1 MFERRLIE
9 KYIAENGTDP
19 ISGEP
24 VSEEQL
30 IDIKGWIIINWHIP
44 FKQNCLIKTWKQILL
59 WLGSSYRTPLFRGKG
74 RSFSGSRNP
83 ILTFFQGTA
92 CYSKSYWPQ
101 KKVDKLHCSP
111 VKLATTF
118 KIWTIFRSNQ
128 CIKLVGLQHT
138 TSRRY
143 YKLNHDFLIIIW
155 PL

>member
-1 MFERRLIE
+1 ME
-9 KYIAENGTDP
+9 KDKIYSGTSLLEHLYSVDTKFGP
-19 ISGEP
+19 KESR
-24 VSEEQL
+24 
-30 IDIKGWIIINWHIP
+30 DIIFAFALEG
-44 FKQNCLIKTWKQILL
+44 
-59 WLGSSYRTPLFRGKG
+59 TPGRGKG

-83 ILTFFQGTA
+83 ILTFFRGTA

-101 KKVDKLHCSP
+101 KEVDKLHCSP

-128 CIKLVGLQHT
+128 CIKLLRIQHT

>member
-1 MFERRLIE
+1 ME
-9 KYIAENGTDP
+9 KDKIYSGTSPLEHLYSVDTNLVP
-19 ISGEP
+19 KESW
-24 VSEEQL
+24 
-30 IDIKGWIIINWHIP
+30 DIIFAFALEG
-44 FKQNCLIKTWKQILL
+44 
-59 WLGSSYRTPLFRGKG
+59 TPLFRGKG

-101 KKVDKLHCSP
+101 KKVDKLDCSP

-128 CIKLVGLQHT
+128 CIKLVAIQHT
-138 TSRRY
+138 TSRRSLH
-143 YKLNHDFLIIIW
+143 KLNHDFLIIIW